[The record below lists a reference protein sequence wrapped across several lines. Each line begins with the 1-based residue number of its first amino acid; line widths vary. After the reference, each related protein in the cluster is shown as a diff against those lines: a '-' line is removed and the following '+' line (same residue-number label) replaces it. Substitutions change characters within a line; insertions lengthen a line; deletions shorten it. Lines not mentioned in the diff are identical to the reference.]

1 MPEFI
6 FPLAA
11 GGVVEETSIEGVD
24 VPTMHYGKD
33 GAWLHRPGP
42 DPVYY
47 DRSGR
52 LLSQG
57 IIQTEHSQMNALV
70 EVFGVGIEAIWPNR
84 TSAADNCSLQISLDN
99 GDTFLA
105 WTGAAWEAQ
114 DTDGTFNT
122 VADFNDHCDELEF
135 ERPCYLGFRVR
146 VTPSDDVSPLL
157 VSVRAYV
164 EWSYDPHIDMDE
176 FLMERLQAARFPFMV
191 MHRMAALGTR
201 VNPQTEMV
209 KDLSAPVRI
218 FNLTTDPNRNSNLFS
233 AVDAGELVLSGP
245 QAAGSVLEIHLSG
258 TMPIIIARQDEMMT
272 PTTVPSLLLRSK
284 AVKNVPMSNT
294 GMLYDYK
301 RGAETKLTRMRQFSR
316 ALERGFDVEVVT
328 AEPRTARLA
337 IEAVR
342 RAFGEADY
350 KSKSTGIQFRVLE
363 ESPGDEV
370 PVFAEGIEV
379 MRWQACLYT
388 VHPTP
393 VFTQYAGVESVG
405 IKFGDSRRVFE
416 RRTFR

>member
-1 MPEFI
+1 
-6 FPLAA
+6 
-11 GGVVEETSIEGVD
+11 
-24 VPTMHYGKD
+24 
-33 GAWLHRPGP
+33 
-42 DPVYY
+42 
-47 DRSGR
+47 
-52 LLSQG
+52 
-57 IIQTEHSQMNALV
+57 
-70 EVFGVGIEAIWPNR
+70 
-84 TSAADNCSLQISLDN
+84 
-99 GDTFLA
+99 
-105 WTGAAWEAQ
+105 
-114 DTDGTFNT
+114 
-122 VADFNDHCDELEF
+122 
-135 ERPCYLGFRVR
+135 
-146 VTPSDDVSPLL
+146 
-157 VSVRAYV
+157 
-164 EWSYDPHIDMDE
+164 
-176 FLMERLQAARFPFMV
+176 
-191 MHRMAALGTR
+191 
-201 VNPQTEMV
+201 
-209 KDLSAPVRI
+209 
-218 FNLTTDPNRNSNLFS
+218 
-233 AVDAGELVLSGP
+233 
-245 QAAGSVLEIHLSG
+245 
-258 TMPIIIARQDEMMT
+258 MPIIIARQDEMMT